1 MSKQIVAAVI
11 AKATAELA
19 MYLIVRLSLGSG
31 FGPRCCYRATGPL
44 AVIYS
49 TEVY

>member
-19 MYLIVRLSLGSG
+19 MFVIVKLTLGSG
-31 FGPRCCYRATGPL
+31 CGPRCSHRATGPS

>member
-1 MSKQIVAAVI
+1 MSMQIVAAVI

-19 MYLIVRLSLGSG
+19 MFVIVRLSLGSG
-31 FGPRCCYRATGPL
+31 CGPRCSHRATDPL

>member
-11 AKATAELA
+11 AKATVELA
-19 MYLIVRLSLGSG
+19 MFVIVRLSLGSG
-31 FGPRCCYRATGPL
+31 YGPRCWHQETDPS

>member
-11 AKATAELA
+11 VKATTKLA
-19 MYLIVRLSLGSG
+19 MFVIVRLSLG
-31 FGPRCCYRATGPL
+31 FGCGPKCWHQETGPS